1 MMKFCSSCG
10 AGIRYRVPEG
20 DDRERAVCEACD
32 TIHYVNPRIIVG
44 CLPEYQGR
52 LLLCLRAIEPR
63 KGFWTLPAGFM
74 ENGET
79 TEQGAARETWEEA
92 RARVEDLS
100 LYRVYDVPYI
110 NQVYMFYRCAMDS
123 GLHGAGPESLETRLF
138 APEEIPWDE
147 LAFPSVY
154 RALASYLHDREADSA
169 FPVQVETILRKR
181 DAGG

>member
-1 MMKFCSSCG
+1 MMKFCSACG
-10 AGIRYRVPEG
+10 GDITYRIPAG
-20 DDRERAVCEACD
+20 DDRDRAVCNGCN

-44 CLPEYQGR
+44 CVPEYQGK

-92 RARVEDLS
+92 QARAENMS

-110 NQVYMFYRCAMDS
+110 NQVYMFYRCTVSEGM
-123 GLHGAGPESLETRLF
+123 HKAGPESLDTRLF
-138 APEEIPWDE
+138 APGDIPWDD

-154 RALASYLHDREADSA
+154 RALASYLRDREAGDA
-169 FPVQVETILRKR
+169 FPVEVETILRRR

>member
-1 MMKFCSSCG
+1 MKFCSACG
-10 AGIRYRVPEG
+10 AGVSYRVPEG
-20 DDRERAVCEACD
+20 DDRERAVCGACE

-44 CLPEYQGR
+44 CLPEFEGR

-63 KGFWTLPAGFM
+63 RNFWTLPAGFM

-92 RARVEDLS
+92 QARVENMA

-110 NQVYMFYRCAMDS
+110 NQVYMFYRCTVTD
-123 GLHGAGPESLETRLF
+123 GVHRAGPESLDTRLF
-138 APEEIPWDE
+138 SADEIPWDD

-154 RALASYLHDREADSA
+154 RALSSYLRDREAGAA
-169 FPVQVETILRKR
+169 FPVQVETILRRR

>member
-1 MMKFCSSCG
+1 MKFCSDCG
-10 AGIRYRVPEG
+10 ADVLYRVPDG
-20 DDRERAVCEACD
+20 DDRERAVCTACD

-100 LYRVYDVPYI
+100 LYRIYDVPYI
-110 NQVYMFYRCAMDS
+110 NQVYMFYRCVLDD
-123 GLHGAGPESLETRLF
+123 GLHSAGPESLETRLF
-138 APEEIPWDE
+138 APEDIPWDE

-154 RALASYLHDREADSA
+154 RALASYLRDRDAGSA
-169 FPVQVETILRKR
+169 FPVEVETILRKR